1 MGGLMTMPYKLPKP
15 VRVGF
20 ACNAET
26 YERMATAEAVAALS
40 ALGPF
45 SHHLCDEPSAW
56 ETPPPVNPA
65 AVDSLIAYAA
75 NIDALLVCHGSPRLT
90 GDIFNRLPNLKF
102 IAEVE
107 GDRFSQRIDL
117 PAAAARG
124 VTVVDTTNG
133 SSYPV
138 AEWALAMAM
147 IGLRNAGALFRRL
160 IAGEVLFKQWSDRM
174 ADPGFNGELTGRKVG
189 LIGCGYIGRR
199 LLELLA
205 PFHCDIYA
213 YDPYAPRVLADIYD
227 ITLTSLDEVMQQ
239 DVVICLVPLTP
250 ETQKMIKA
258 RELDRLRPGAVF
270 VNVSRGAVVDQ
281 DALVKRLARGDVVAS
296 LDVFDPDP
304 LSADSSLRQMTNVFL
319 TPHIAGVTAPCG
331 PRFLTLAADEIARHF
346 AGHRTRHDL
355 VPRASVTK

>member
-1 MGGLMTMPYKLPKP
+1 MSNSFMPQKP

-20 ACNAET
+20 ACNEET
-26 YERMATAEAVAALS
+26 YERMATPQAVATLS

-45 SHHLCDEPSAW
+45 SHHLCNEPSAW
-56 ETPPPVNPA
+56 ELAPPRNPVAIDALVEYGNT
-65 AVDSLIAYAA
+65 V
-75 NIDALLVCHGSPRLT
+75 DALLVCHGAPRLT
-90 GDIFNRLPNLKF
+90 AEILDRLPHLKF
-102 IAEVE
+102 VAEVE

-117 PAAAARG
+117 PAAAVRG

-147 IGLRNAGALFRRL
+147 IGLRNAGSLFRRM
-160 IAGEVLFKQWSDRM
+160 IDGEVPFKNWTDRVV
-174 ADPGFNGELTGRKVG
+174 DPGFNGELSGRKVG

-199 LLELLA
+199 LLELLG

-227 ITLTSLDEVMQQ
+227 ITLTSMQQVMQQ
-239 DVVICLVPLTP
+239 DVVISLVPLTS
-250 ETQKMIKA
+250 ETHHMVTA
-258 RELDRLRPGAVF
+258 VELDLLRPGAVF
-270 VNVSRGAVVDQ
+270 VNVSRGAVVDPE
-281 DALVKRLARGDVVAS
+281 ALVARLQRGDVVAS
-296 LDVFDPDP
+296 LDVFEPEP
-304 LSADSSLRQMTNVFL
+304 LPAESPLRQMPNVFM

-331 PRFLTLAADEIARHF
+331 PRFLTLAADEIARYF

-355 VPRASVTK
+355 VARAAVTT

>member
-1 MGGLMTMPYKLPKP
+1 MSTPYKLAQS

-20 ACNAET
+20 ACNQET
-26 YERMATAEAVAALS
+26 YARMASPEAVAALS

-45 SHHLCDEPSAW
+45 SHHPCDEPSAW
-56 ETPPPVNPA
+56 ETAPPPNPA
-65 AVDSLIAYAA
+65 AIDALVDYAKD
-75 NIDALLVCHGSPRLT
+75 IDALLVCHGAPRLT
-90 GDIFNRLPNLKF
+90 GDILDRLPNLKF

-147 IGLRNAGALFRRL
+147 IGLRNAGSLFRRL
-160 IAGEVLFKQWSDRM
+160 IGGEVLFQQWGDRLV
-174 ADPGFNGELTGRKVG
+174 DPGFNGELTGRKVG

-227 ITLTSLDEVMQQ
+227 ITLTSLDHVMQQ
-239 DVVICLVPLTP
+239 DVVISLVPLTP
-250 ETQKMIKA
+250 ETQQMIKV
-258 RELDRLRPGAVF
+258 EQLDLLRAGSVF

-281 DALVKRLARGDVVAS
+281 HALVRRLQRGDIVAS
-296 LDVFDPDP
+296 LDVFDPEP
-304 LSADSSLRQMTNVFL
+304 LSADSPLRQLRNVFV

-355 VPRASVTK
+355 VPRAAVTK

>member
-1 MGGLMTMPYKLPKP
+1 MTYYIHKP

-20 ACNAET
+20 ACNTDT
-26 YERMATAEAVAALS
+26 YQRMASPEAIAALE
-40 ALGPF
+40 ALGSF
-45 SHHLCDEPSAW
+45 SHHFCNEPSAW
-56 ETPPPVNPA
+56 EEAPPENA
-65 AVDSLIAYAA
+65 EAVDRLVRFAA
-75 NIDALLVCHGSPRLT
+75 GLDALLVCHGSPRLT
-90 GDIFNRLPNLKF
+90 GAILDRLPNLRF

-107 GDRFSQRIDL
+107 GDRFSQRIDVK
-117 PAAAARG
+117 AAAERG

-147 IGLRNAGALFRRL
+147 IGLRNAGALFRRM
-160 IAGEVLFKQWSDRM
+160 IDGEVLFQSWPDRV
-174 ADPGFNGELTGRKVG
+174 ADPGFNGELTGRSVG

-227 ITLTSLDEVMQQ
+227 ITLTSLDAVMAC
-239 DVVICLVPLTP
+239 DVVISLVPLTP
-250 ETQKMIKA
+250 ETHKMVGEAQLALLK
-258 RELDRLRPGAVF
+258 PGAVF
-270 VNVSRGAVVDQ
+270 VNVSRGAVIDQ
-281 DALVKRLARGDVVAS
+281 PSLVRRLQQGDVVAS
-296 LDVFDPDP
+296 LDVFDPEP
-304 LSADSSLRQMTNVFL
+304 LEANSPLRTMPNVFL

-331 PRFLTLAADEIARHF
+331 PRFLTLAAEEIARKF

-355 VPRASVTK
+355 VPRAAAKP

>member
-1 MGGLMTMPYKLPKP
+1 MTRYKLDKAI
-15 VRVGF
+15 RIGF
-20 ACNAET
+20 ACNADT
-26 YERMATAEAVAALS
+26 YTRMISDGAIAAFT

-45 SHHLCDEPSAW
+45 SHHLCNEPSAW
-56 ETPPPVNPA
+56 EEAPPENPA
-65 AVDSLIAYAA
+65 AIDALVAFAA
-75 NIDALLVCHGSPRLT
+75 NLDALLVCHGSPRVT
-90 GDIFNRLPNLKF
+90 GAILDRLPNLKI

-107 GDRFSQRIDL
+107 GDRFSQRIDVE
-117 PAAAARG
+117 AAAERG

-160 IAGEVLFKQWSDRM
+160 IAGETLFPRWQDRVD
-174 ADPGFNGELTGRKVG
+174 DPGFNGELTGRKVG

-205 PFHCDIYA
+205 PFYTDIYA
-213 YDPYAPRVLADIYD
+213 YDPYAPRLIADIYD
-227 ITLTSLDEVMQQ
+227 ITLTSLEQVMAC
-239 DVVICLVPLTP
+239 DVVISLVPLTP
-250 ETQKMIKA
+250 ETQGMITA
-258 RELDRLRPGAVF
+258 RELDLIRPGSVF

-281 DALVKRLARGDVVAS
+281 SALIKRLQRNDIVAS
-296 LDVFDPDP
+296 LDVFDPEPLDP
-304 LSADSSLRQMTNVFL
+304 NSPLRSMSNVFL

-331 PRFLTLAADEIARHF
+331 PRFLTLAADEIERKF

-355 VPRASVTK
+355 VPRAAVKK